1 VVLSYQTWAASY
13 NLTCR
18 KQEKLKPAL
27 GCTGKERSRGREGLL
42 PGNGMVLLQ
51 VVLLRE
57 SAEFDCHLEELG
69 ETTEI
74 VSVKFRGRVTH
85 VMLAIALMK

>member
-1 VVLSYQTWAASY
+1 
-13 NLTCR
+13 
-18 KQEKLKPAL
+18 
-27 GCTGKERSRGREGLL
+27 LL

-57 SAEFDCHLEELG
+57 SAEFDSHLEELG